1 MKRPRRRFIAI
12 SLTKFRLAHYKS
24 DVLKIANWI
33 SIKSKSMHLAWQH
46 KSTEVHNEFSL
57 KGREKKLVSP
67 SQAMIVIAK
76 IVCHKC

>member
-12 SLTKFRLAHYKS
+12 SLTKFRSAHYKS

-46 KSTEVHNEFSL
+46 KSTNEFSL
-57 KGREKKLVSP
+57 KRKKNW
-67 SQAMIVIAK
+67 
-76 IVCHKC
+76 